1 MAQRSLASQLNAA
14 AAAAATPG
22 GSLQVGE
29 VNINAANAND
39 DDARS
44 TTSMNTV
51 VSSASTFA
59 RGNRDIDIYLRN
71 GKTAIDAAVTQWLAT
86 RKPFDKLSQED
97 VEKMGEE
104 ACSAA
109 EDADQLR
116 CETGENIRK
125 WISTARLELNKNDP
139 DDRRILHRVC
149 TFVDRKRRQ
158 FDENGL
164 IMTRTATTE
173 MRRSG
178 IFQSANYI
186 LPEMDPKGTAK
197 RDADDIS
204 QLSPILEEEDR
215 HVKKKV
221 IINTVDNVSADPQ
234 DDLHVG
240 SSADDLMPPRMN
252 TGPLNRR
259 SRSPHAEA
267 TISAMAEEMEK
278 ERREQEEAL
287 EKQRQALAKAKEDLQ
302 LKRQREAKAAAE
314 KKRIAEQQKE
324 AAAKAAAI
332 SKQREQEKATLQK
345 EMEAMEKQKRAAR
358 AAFEEEMAAAIKD
371 LQQMQ
376 LQLDQPPAQDD
387 LIHLHD
393 ENPFIPVNRRRSR
406 KSPPKPPTPSATRPW
421 EDTRQF
427 LDSYGR
433 GEAGATGGSGQ
444 IFEID
449 PRNPLDAA
457 TAHHNFRRAN
467 NLVDPSFTIA
477 MSEESTMR
485 KRMMALQRAKEAR
498 PVEKFAKGN
507 HIAYRN
513 LMTRFDIAVADDSI
527 EDRSRILELI
537 H

>member
-29 VNINAANAND
+29 VNVNAANAND

-97 VEKMGEE
+97 VERMGEE

-158 FDENGL
+158 FDDNGL

-178 IFQSANYI
+178 IFQSSNYI

-267 TISAMAEEMEK
+267 TISAMAEEMER

-287 EKQRQALAKAKEDLQ
+287 EKQR
-302 LKRQREAKAAAE
+302 
-314 KKRIAEQQKE
+314 
-324 AAAKAAAI
+324 
-332 SKQREQEKATLQK
+332 
-345 EMEAMEKQKRAAR
+345 
-358 AAFEEEMAAAIKD
+358 
-371 LQQMQ
+371 
-376 LQLDQPPAQDD
+376 
-387 LIHLHD
+387 
-393 ENPFIPVNRRRSR
+393 
-406 KSPPKPPTPSATRPW
+406 
-421 EDTRQF
+421 
-427 LDSYGR
+427 
-433 GEAGATGGSGQ
+433 
-444 IFEID
+444 
-449 PRNPLDAA
+449 
-457 TAHHNFRRAN
+457 
-467 NLVDPSFTIA
+467 
-477 MSEESTMR
+477 
-485 KRMMALQRAKEAR
+485 
-498 PVEKFAKGN
+498 
-507 HIAYRN
+507 
-513 LMTRFDIAVADDSI
+513 
-527 EDRSRILELI
+527 
-537 H
+537 